1 LEVKISLITGGA
13 PHYEQG
19 LVSGL
24 AEQPLE
30 IDVIGGDE
38 LGATPV
44 MHLPRVH
51 FKNLHGTQNADSPF
65 WLKLARVFRVYLRI
79 ICYSAMSRAKVVH
92 IQWPYKFVFL
102 DRTVLNLYYKA
113 LGKKIVFTAHNIDG
127 DARDGTSSWSKRFSL
142 RFLYRIVD
150 HIIVHTDRMK
160 SELVT
165 DFGIRE
171 TKISVIPHGV
181 MSAVPESS
189 LDGAGARKLLKIGPD
204 QRVVLFFGLIT
215 PYKGLENLVEALGQ
229 LRQEGRKLTL
239 LVVGRIKECPEYWE
253 KVRGMIE
260 RLGLVNDVITEL
272 KRVPDESVE
281 IYFKAADV
289 LVLPYR
295 SIFQSGVLFLTYRFG
310 LPLIAT
316 DVGSFKE
323 DIIRGKTGFVCRADD
338 SADMAKTIN
347 EYFDSDLFADLENK
361 RREIRE
367 YAYDRYSWSR
377 IGEMT
382 RKVYEQVLHE

>member
-1 LEVKISLITGGA
+1 VKISLITGGA

-30 IDVIGGDE
+30 IDVVGNDE
-38 LGATPV
+38 LGATPA
-44 MHLPRVH
+44 MRLPKVH
-51 FKNLHGTQNADSPF
+51 FKNLHGTQNPDSPL
-65 WLKLARVFRVYLRI
+65 WLKFARVIRVYLRI
-79 ICYSAMSRAKVVH
+79 IFYAARSKSQVIH

-150 HIIVHTDRMK
+150 HLIVHTDKMK

-165 DFGIRE
+165 GFGVRDS
-171 TKISVIPHGV
+171 KISVIPHGV

-189 LDGAGARKLLKIGPD
+189 LDGAGARKLLNIGPD
-204 QRVVLFFGLIT
+204 QHVVLFFGLIT
-215 PYKGLENLVEALGQ
+215 PYKGLENLIEAAGR
-229 LRQEGRKLTL
+229 LRQEGKKLTV

-253 KVRGMIE
+253 KVRGLIE

-310 LPLIAT
+310 LPVIAT

-323 DIIRGKTGFVCRADD
+323 DIIRGRTGFVCRVDD
-338 SADMAKTIN
+338 STDMAKTIN
-347 EYFDSDLFADLENK
+347 EYFESDLFADLENK
-361 RREIRE
+361 RREIRD

-382 RKVYEQVLHE
+382 RKVYEQVLRE

>member
-1 LEVKISLITGGA
+1 M
-13 PHYEQG
+13 
-19 LVSGL
+19 SGL
-24 AEQPLE
+24 AGQPLE
-30 IDVIGGDE
+30 VDVIGGDD
-38 LGATPV
+38 LGATPA
-44 MHLPRVH
+44 MRLPHVH
-51 FKNLHGTQNADSPF
+51 FKNLHGTQNPDSPI
-65 WLKLARVFRVYLRI
+65 WLKFARVIRVYLRLV
-79 ICYSAMSRAKVVH
+79 YYAASSRAKVVH

-102 DRTVLNLYYKA
+102 DRTVLNIYYKA
-113 LGKKIVFTAHNIDG
+113 LGKKIIFTAHNIDG

-150 HIIVHTDRMK
+150 HIIVHTDKMK

-165 DFGIRE
+165 EFGIRE
-171 TKISVIPHGV
+171 SKISVIPHGV

-204 QRVVLFFGLIT
+204 QRVLLFFGLIT

-229 LRQEGRKLTL
+229 LRQEGKKLTL

-253 KVRGMIE
+253 KVRGLIE
-260 RLGLVNDVITEL
+260 RLGLVNDVMTEL

-361 RREIRE
+361 RREIRD
-367 YAYDRYSWSR
+367 YAYDRYSWTR

-382 RKVYEQVLHE
+382 RKVYEQVLNE